1 MASLRR
7 ELGWAEGAALTMA
20 AVLGSGILYL
30 PALTA
35 ALAGPGALVAWAGM
49 GLLSSCFALTFMH
62 LSIRRPDAGGIAA
75 FAGDAFGPPARLVAG
90 WFFLGVLP
98 IGGPVAALIGV
109 DYMGA
114 IVSLSHLE
122 QGLFAVGLFGIAV
135 TLNWLGVSFSGRA
148 AGFVV
153 ASVSALL
160 VVSVVANVGRVKA
173 SAFHPFLPHGVGP
186 IGLSAALLFWAY
198 VGWEAVAHY
207 AEEFRDVRRDLP
219 KSLLASI
226 VLIVVLYLAVVVVT
240 LGTGAFGGD
249 RTRVSLALLMGD
261 AFGVA
266 GRVVMAVFALLICYG
281 TIHTYMGSQA
291 RLVYA
296 LARSGD
302 FPPYFKRLNAR
313 TGTPTRALGWLLLVF
328 VFVLVADLWGGVSLE
343 SLLGWSA
350 GLFIGLYALAMAA
363 GVRLLPRRAQ
373 RITAAIGLAA
383 SVAVLPFLGW
393 AALLPFAV
401 AGAALAWRRRRGR
414 ATSVLAPGDDG
425 SEVPAS
431 R

>member
-1 MASLRR
+1 MATFRR
-7 ELGWAEGAALTMA
+7 ELGWLDGAALTVT

-35 ALAGPGALVAWAGM
+35 SLAGPGALIAWAGM
-49 GLLSSCFALTFMH
+49 GLLSGCFALTFLH
-62 LSIRRPDAGGIAA
+62 LSVRRPDAGGIAA
-75 FAGDAFGPPARLVAG
+75 FAGSAFGPAARLTAG
-90 WFFLGVLP
+90 WYFLGALP

-114 IVSLSHLE
+114 VLPLSHLE
-122 QGLFAVGLFGIAV
+122 EGVFAVGLFGIAI

-148 AGFVV
+148 AGIVM
-153 ASVSALL
+153 AAVSALL
-160 VVSVVANVGRVKA
+160 LVSVVANIGRVRA
-173 SAFHPFLPHGVGP
+173 PAFHPFLPHGLGP
-186 IGLSAALLFWAY
+186 VGLSAALLFWAY

-207 AEEFRDVRRDLP
+207 AEEFRDVKRDLP
-219 KSLLASI
+219 RSLLVSVI
-226 VLIVVLYLAVVVVT
+226 LIVALYLAVEWVT
-240 LGTGAFGGD
+240 LGTGAFGAG
-249 RTRVSLALLMGD
+249 RTQVSLALVMGD
-261 AFGVA
+261 AFGAA

-302 FPPYFKRLNAR
+302 FAPYFNHLNAR
-313 TGTPTRALGWLLLVF
+313 TGTPTRALGWLFL
-328 VFVLVADLWGGVSLE
+328 VFVLVLAADLWGGVSLE

-363 GVRLLPRRAQ
+363 GVRLLRGRSQ
-373 RITAAIGLAA
+373 RVTAAIGLAA
-383 SVAVLPFLGW
+383 SLAVLPFLGW
-393 AALLPFAV
+393 AALLPVAIAGMAV
-401 AGAALAWRRRRGR
+401 WWQRRRAG
-414 ATSVLAPGDDG
+414 G
-425 SEVPAS
+425 SVPAPAGDTPGVPAP